1 MDNSAVSAMDL
12 YRHTRG
18 MSLVDRFTVLTNTGD
33 ECIREVEL
41 WFLLKR
47 KTTPVCYVW
56 FEPSPKMSIDEG
68 IMKTIYVNKIVKAG
82 CTVKILMAD
91 LFAVCY
97 KSGSYNLDQVRTIG
111 SYNIEMWRAAGMDL
125 ERVQPVWL
133 SDELNHHPSDYWPL
147 ALDISTKSTVDQ
159 MARCRVDLESF
170 GPEILS
176 GAELFYPCLQI
187 AVILV
192 QKTALSYKMK
202 RVFCP
207 PNLTLGNPCLDYIKH
222 VIFPWFGKLEVV
234 HTEGKDGNR
243 TFASMEELI
252 LGYESGVVDSANVKL
267 AFEMA
272 LNKILQPVHDHFRDN
287 SRAMALFSS
296 LKKYKRG
303 RRQA

>member
-192 QKTALSYKMK
+192 QK
-202 RVFCP
+202 
-207 PNLTLGNPCLDYIKH
+207 
-222 VIFPWFGKLEVV
+222 VV
-234 HTEGKDGNR
+234 SCAIIT
-243 TFASMEELI
+243 I
-252 LGYESGVVDSANVKL
+252 
-267 AFEMA
+267 
-272 LNKILQPVHDHFRDN
+272 
-287 SRAMALFSS
+287 
-296 LKKYKRG
+296 
-303 RRQA
+303 